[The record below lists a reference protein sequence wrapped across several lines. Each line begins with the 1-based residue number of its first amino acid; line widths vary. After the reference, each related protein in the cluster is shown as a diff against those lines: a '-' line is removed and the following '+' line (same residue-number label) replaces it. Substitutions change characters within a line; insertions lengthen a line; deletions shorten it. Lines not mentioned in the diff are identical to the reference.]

1 MLTKTIFII
10 SLAFIFSINYDEII
24 LANEEKRIFTKA
36 PYFTKRTYLIDK
48 YDLPY
53 CEIINFYGSTTIMKG
68 ENTIAVLKSGE
79 ESSFSFK
86 FDNSNYFLIFELPS
100 SFQIC
105 GFTIDGSSLKYTN
118 ILGSSMF
125 LTFLKKRNFSLEI
138 INDNK
143 TIPKLIFIELYI
155 FSPEKLDYLSFE
167 ENGKIISYEI
177 EKNYYKVILKDKLK
191 LNIILSTSKIL
202 SRDTT
207 TSSVLVKKIEKNYDT
222 EKEKEKDYKRMVLL
236 SSSCAFICFFI
247 FAIGMC
253 LMCEAREKNPH
264 YHDEFCEDFY
274 NKIGFIFCC
283 KRKISE

>member
-1 MLTKTIFII
+1 MLTKTIFIV

-24 LANEEKRIFTKA
+24 LANKEKRIFTKA

-48 YDLPY
+48 YDYPY
-53 CEIINFYGSTTIMKG
+53 CEIINFYGITTIMKG

-105 GFTIDGSSLKYTN
+105 GFAIDGTTYKYTN
-118 ILGSSMF
+118 ILDSSMF

-155 FSPEKLDYLSFE
+155 VSPEKLDYISFE

-177 EKNYYKVILKDKLK
+177 EKNYYKVKLKDKLK
-191 LNIILSTSKIL
+191 LNITLSTSKIL
-202 SRDTT
+202 TSDTT

-222 EKEKEKDYKRMVLL
+222 KKEKKKDYKKMVVF
-236 SSSCAFICFFI
+236 SSTCAIICFFI
-247 FAIGMC
+247 FAIGMA
-253 LMCEAREKNPH
+253 LMRQERK
-264 YHDEFCEDFY
+264 
-274 NKIGFIFCC
+274 KILSIMMNFMKIFII
-283 KRKISE
+283 K